1 MCETELCS
9 LDMLI
14 NAKKSACIRVG
25 PRYNITCSS
34 IVVGNQ
40 YLHWVDTVR
49 YLGVFFVSSRKLKC
63 SLDHAK
69 RSFYRSVNAVFG
81 KVGRLASE
89 DVVLHLV
96 DSKCMPI
103 LLYAVEVCPLSQS
116 DIRSLDFVIFR
127 FLMKLFKTNNKD
139 IIIDCCSFF
148 NFKLPSERIHNRKT
162 KFDSTFCNLRSYRE
176 MLMI

>member
-1 MCETELCS
+1 MV
-9 LDMLI
+9 I
-14 NAKKSACIRVG
+14 NAKKSACMRVG
-25 PRYNITCSS
+25 PRYNVRCCS

-40 YLHWVDTVR
+40 NLPWVDIVR

-69 RSFYRSVNAVFG
+69 RSFYRSVNAVYG

-103 LLYAVEVCPLSQS
+103 LLYGAEVCPLLQS
-116 DIRSLDFVIFR
+116 DIRSLDFVIIR

-139 IIIDCCSFF
+139 IIDDCCSFF
-148 NFKLPSERIHNRKT
+148 NYKLQSERIPNRKS
-162 KFDSTFCNLRSYRE
+162 KFDSIFCNFRSYRE
-176 MLMI
+176 ILTI